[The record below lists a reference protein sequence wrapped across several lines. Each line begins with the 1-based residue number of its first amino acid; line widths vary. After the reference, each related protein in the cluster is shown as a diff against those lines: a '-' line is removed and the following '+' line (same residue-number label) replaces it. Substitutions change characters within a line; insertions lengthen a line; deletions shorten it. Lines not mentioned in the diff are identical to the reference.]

1 MLDIKIFDV
10 DHGFCAAIDTGDRH
24 TILLDCG
31 YNARTGFR
39 PGQHIFQ
46 QRHRFLDGV
55 ILPTYSE
62 NHLEGIADL
71 LAQCLEHGLPANF
84 LIANPS
90 LDTTQFPGLAVPR
103 ERLNNM
109 LSNVMSIAVKAHPEC
124 SKISHSMVIN
134 DVKLTFFWNNYPDVQ
149 NVHNLSLV
157 TFVSYRD
164 LHVIFPGDLEVEGWQ
179 ALLQC
184 DDFRD
189 HLKKVNAFVAADHG
203 QEAGYCADVFNDCR
217 PEVIIISNQAE
228 QELSPQL
235 RRRYEN
241 HVKPSQFNMSDKPLL
256 TTREAG
262 TITITKYL
270 DAACRVST
278 SPQTPAYRR
287 F

>member
-31 YNARTGFR
+31 YNVRTGFR
-39 PGQHIFQ
+39 PAQHIFQ

-55 ILPTYSE
+55 ILPTYSQG
-62 NHLEGIADL
+62 HLAGITAL
-71 LAQCLEHGLPANF
+71 LDQCFEHGLPVNF

-90 LDTTQFPGLAVPR
+90 LDATHFPGLTLPMQHF
-103 ERLNNM
+103 NNV
-109 LSNVMSIAVKAHPEC
+109 LSMTVKAHPEC
-124 SKISHSMVIN
+124 SQISHSMTLN
-134 DVKLTFFWNNYPDVQ
+134 DIKMTFFWNQYPDCQ

-157 TFVSYRD
+157 TFLSYRD

-184 DDFRD
+184 HDFRD
-189 HLKKVNAFVAADHG
+189 RLKKVNAFIAADHG
-203 QEAGYCADVFNDCR
+203 REEGYCSDVFNVCS

-228 QELSPQL
+228 QALSPQL
-235 RRRYEN
+235 LRRYES
-241 HVKPSQFNMSDKPLL
+241 HVKASRFNMSEKPLL
-256 TTREAG
+256 TTHEDGA
-262 TITITKYL
+262 ITITKYL

-278 SPQTPAYRR
+278 QPKVQPSWR
-287 F
+287 